1 MFSVIKISEQL
12 RNENFRAFEVIV
24 TFVIKNSLLLPE
36 AHRANAQRAN
46 VCEKGFTLDKITFKL
61 TFHSMCMAQNFA
73 SIHFDEI
80 GCYSS
85 ELNCS
90 FIAVLLVSS

>member
-61 TFHSMCMAQNFA
+61 HSESHLRERSRNLNKVELTSVGLFA
-73 SIHFDEI
+73 
-80 GCYSS
+80 
-85 ELNCS
+85 NK
-90 FIAVLLVSS
+90 